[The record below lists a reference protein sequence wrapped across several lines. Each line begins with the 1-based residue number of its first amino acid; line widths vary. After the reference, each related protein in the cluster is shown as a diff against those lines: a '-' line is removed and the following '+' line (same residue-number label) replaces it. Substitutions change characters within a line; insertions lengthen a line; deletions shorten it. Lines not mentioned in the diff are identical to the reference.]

1 MQRNSYETYHRV
13 ETKQREQE
21 EGKQNADEISSENK
35 ASLCLTNYVLLYLG
49 LKFLFGYDDNLA
61 ISGLSQFLLS
71 FVLI

>member
-1 MQRNSYETYHRV
+1 MTYHRV
-13 ETKQREQE
+13 ETKQREQ